1 MKLKTDD
8 VLIYKNTQL
17 SSRYGTGVVTLI
29 TADEYAILWSGRGLT
44 RYKRA
49 ILDRKL
55 DEVFQRAE
63 KDTGLPKERHLHL
76 GAAKTGIPFNE
87 NYDRAKIALLC
98 EGLKNSGSRKVK
110 DVADLLAAELITKK
124 LTARG
129 AAKGHGDG
137 QLRLPPAAT
146 EGDSARRAIGSCT
159 EVFLPA
165 TKKSFDVSYF
175 APKTSTVS

>member
-1 MKLKTDD
+1 MGDAMKLKTDD

-63 KDTGLPKERHLHL
+63 KDSGLPKERHLHL
-76 GAAKTGIPFNE
+76 GATKTGIPFNE

-98 EGLKNSGSRKVK
+98 EGLKSSGSRKVK

-129 AAKGHGDG
+129 AAKGVLL
-137 QLRLPPAAT
+137 QLADLCHSRSAASD
-146 EGDSARRAIGSCT
+146 EAQNISRELFFGY
-159 EVFLPA
+159 VLQ
-165 TKKSFDVSYF
+165 KSDFKELESS
-175 APKTSTVS
+175 K

>member
-8 VLIYKNTQL
+8 VLTYKNDQL
-17 SSRYGTGVVTLI
+17 SSRYGTGVVTSI

-55 DEVFQRAE
+55 DELFQRAE
-63 KDTGLPKERHLHL
+63 KDAGLPKARHLHL
-76 GAAKTGIPFNE
+76 GGTKAGIPFNE

-98 EGLKNSGSRKVK
+98 ESLKQSGARKAK
-110 DVADLLAAELITKK
+110 GVADLLAAELVTKK

-129 AAKGHGDG
+129 AAKEVLL
-137 QLRLPPAAT
+137 QLADLCHSQGSASDEAQNISRELFFGYVLQKSDFKAL
-146 EGDSARRAIGSCT
+146 EG
-159 EVFLPA
+159 E
-165 TKKSFDVSYF
+165 K
-175 APKTSTVS
+175 